1 MDAIFAIIAARP
13 LYCVLISASA
23 RARAPCGW
31 AARESRVFK

>member
-13 LYCVLISASA
+13 LYCVLIPASA
-23 RARAPCGW
+23 RVRAPCGW